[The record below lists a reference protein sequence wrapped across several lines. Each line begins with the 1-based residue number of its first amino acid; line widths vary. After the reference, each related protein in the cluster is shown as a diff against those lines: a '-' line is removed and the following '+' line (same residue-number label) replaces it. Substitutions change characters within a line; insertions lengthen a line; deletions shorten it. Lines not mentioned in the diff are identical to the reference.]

1 MKNQITQALT
11 SDQAQRAFLSR
22 PLECDKN
29 YYNCPG
35 GPNPSGTDCL
45 TPGNPLAPPGSGG
58 LDKGDAKDNTEFSLD
73 SWRK

>member
-11 SDQAQRAFLSR
+11 SDQAQRAFLST

-35 GPNPSGTDCL
+35 GPNPSGLDCL
-45 TPGNPLAPPGSGG
+45 TPPNPLAPGR
-58 LDKGDAKDNTEFSLD
+58 DKGDAKDDNEFSLD
-73 SWRK
+73 STRK

>member
-1 MKNQITQALT
+1 MKNQITQSLA

-22 PLECDKN
+22 PLECNKN

-35 GPNPSGTDCL
+35 GPNPSGYDCL
-45 TPGNPLAPPGSGG
+45 TPSNPLAPGSSVQYKE
-58 LDKGDAKDNTEFSLD
+58 LDKGDAIVGD